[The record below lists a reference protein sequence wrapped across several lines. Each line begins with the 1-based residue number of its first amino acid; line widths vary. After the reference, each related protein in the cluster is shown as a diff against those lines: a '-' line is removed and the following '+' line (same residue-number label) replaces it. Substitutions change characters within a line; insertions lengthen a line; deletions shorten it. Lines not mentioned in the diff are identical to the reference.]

1 MRRITKLAFAISSLG
16 VATFGSL
23 PTLRAQQPTAD
34 QIQTIKETAASVCN
48 TVNEAKGRKSDS
60 QIQGEVNAQ
69 MKNLLGKVFP
79 VGGSAKGSL
88 TNEQFEGL
96 SQEATAAAL
105 EGDRGCRERVFDK
118 MFDRYTQSPTA
129 H

>member
-1 MRRITKLAFAISSLG
+1 
-16 VATFGSL
+16 
-23 PTLRAQQPTAD
+23 LRAQQLTAD
-34 QIQTIKETAASVCN
+34 QIQTIKETAASICN

-79 VGGSAKGSL
+79 VGTSAKGSL
-88 TNEQFEGL
+88 SNEL
-96 SQEATAAAL
+96 TQEATATAL

-118 MFDRYTQSPTA
+118 MFDRYTTPPGPP
-129 H
+129 

>member
-1 MRRITKLAFAISSLG
+1 M
-16 VATFGSL
+16 
-23 PTLRAQQPTAD
+23 RAQQLTAD
-34 QIQTIKETAASVCN
+34 QVQTIKETAASVCN

-79 VGGSAKGSL
+79 VGGAARGSL
-88 TNEQFEGL
+88 SNEQFEGL
-96 SQEATAAAL
+96 SQEATATAL
-105 EGDRGCRERVFDK
+105 EEDRGCREGVFDK
-118 MFDRYTQSPTA
+118 MFDRYTQSPPT